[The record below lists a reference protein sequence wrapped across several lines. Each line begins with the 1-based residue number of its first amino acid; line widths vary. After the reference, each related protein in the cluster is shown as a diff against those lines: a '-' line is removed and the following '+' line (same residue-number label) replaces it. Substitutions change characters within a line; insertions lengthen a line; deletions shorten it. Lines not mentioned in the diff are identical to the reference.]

1 MSAKFKDWLTFENGI
16 RLKKQQIV
24 GYHKNNNENH
34 TKVFVSN
41 SGISF
46 FPVDETPEEID
57 VMLGKTVS
65 NEGVN
70 DEE

>member
-34 TKVFVSN
+34 TKVFVATA
-41 SGISF
+41 GITF
-46 FPVDETPEEID
+46 FPVNESPDEID

-65 NEGVN
+65 TQEIDNE
-70 DEE
+70 E

>member
-24 GYHKNNNENH
+24 GYHKNTYENH

-65 NEGVN
+65 TQEND

>member
-16 RLKKQQIV
+16 RLKKQNII

-34 TKVFVSN
+34 TKVFVQSN
-41 SGISF
+41 SIEF
-46 FPVDETPEEID
+46 FPVEETPDEID

-65 NEGVN
+65 TEGEN
-70 DEE
+70 DEK